1 MTALAAFC
9 LLTVVFLIPRD
20 LFIAENR
27 DVEVWLGFEFRGNAA
42 LLTAPLHWGIFA
54 LGAWAFWSRQ
64 PWILPGAAGY
74 LFYVALSHIIWSET
88 SPNGQGWP
96 AGLAVAFV
104 ISIPGILMLRAHAH
118 ERAQ

>member
-42 LLTAPLHWGIFA
+42 LLTAP
-54 LGAWAFWSRQ
+54 WSY
-64 PWILPGAAGY
+64 PDS
-74 LFYVALSHIIWSET
+74 VDS
-88 SPNGQGWP
+88 
-96 AGLAVAFV
+96 
-104 ISIPGILMLRAHAH
+104 
-118 ERAQ
+118 